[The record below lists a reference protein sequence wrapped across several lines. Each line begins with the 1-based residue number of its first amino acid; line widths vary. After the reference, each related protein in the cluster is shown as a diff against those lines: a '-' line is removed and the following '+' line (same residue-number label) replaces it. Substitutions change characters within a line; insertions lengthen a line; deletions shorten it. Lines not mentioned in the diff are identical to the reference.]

1 MKTPKQYAELLAPV
15 DGLGFYSVDIRAED
29 VEDLVAA
36 AQAEALEA
44 VLVRL
49 VQNRI
54 EDPIEYDMDSGW
66 NAALST
72 TEKHVR
78 ILLRMVNPGPDVT
91 KQSDS

>member
-1 MKTPKQYAELLAPV
+1 
-15 DGLGFYSVDIRAED
+15 
-29 VEDLVAA
+29 
-36 AQAEALEA
+36 
-44 VLVRL
+44 
-49 VQNRI
+49 
-54 EDPIEYDMDSGW
+54 MDSGW